1 MTKLKKKDLAL
12 WLVLAGFGGVLA
24 LAVLIGSRGGARVT
38 VRVDGEIYGTYSL
51 LTDWE
56 VRITGNDGE
65 ENVLIIRDGSAWRES
80 ASCPDGLCMRMGKIS
95 RKGQSVICLPN
106 RVSVEVTGKSTEE
119 EDGDAIDIT
128 VR

>member
-65 ENVLIIRDGSAWRES
+65 ENVLIIRDGSAWMES

>member
-1 MTKLKKKDLAL
+1 MTKIKKKDRIVF
-12 WLVLAGFGGVLA
+12 LVLAGIGAVLA

-38 VRVDGEIYGTYSL
+38 VRVDGEVYGSYSL
-51 LTDWE
+51 LRDRE
-56 VRITGNDGE
+56 VRITGSDGE
-65 ENVLIIRDGSAWRES
+65 ENVLIIRNGSAWMES
-80 ASCPDGLCMRMGKIS
+80 ASCPDGLCVRMGKIS

-106 RVSVEVTGKSTEE
+106 RVSVEITGESTEE